1 MGQTGIANDDPLV
14 AEVAAEVRSREL
26 LLKVGAL
33 QDAIFSS
40 ANFSIIATDER
51 GVIQL
56 FNVGAE
62 RMLGYA
68 VADVVNK
75 IAPR

>member
-1 MGQTGIANDDPLV
+1 MGQAVVNGDPLSE
-14 AEVAAEVRSREL
+14 AVAAEVRSREL

-51 GVIQL
+51 GVIKL

-62 RMLGYA
+62 RMLC
-68 VADVVNK
+68 VF
-75 IAPR
+75 P

>member
-1 MGQTGIANDDPLV
+1 MVQTGILNGDLLA

-26 LLKVGAL
+26 LMKVGAL

-40 ANFSIIATDER
+40 ANFSIIAADER

-56 FNVGAE
+56 
-62 RMLGYA
+62 
-68 VADVVNK
+68 AD
-75 IAPR
+75 I

>member
-1 MGQTGIANDDPLV
+1 MSQTGILNDDPLA

-56 FNVGAE
+56 FNA
-62 RMLGYA
+62 MAKQLT
-68 VADVVNK
+68 
-75 IAPR
+75 